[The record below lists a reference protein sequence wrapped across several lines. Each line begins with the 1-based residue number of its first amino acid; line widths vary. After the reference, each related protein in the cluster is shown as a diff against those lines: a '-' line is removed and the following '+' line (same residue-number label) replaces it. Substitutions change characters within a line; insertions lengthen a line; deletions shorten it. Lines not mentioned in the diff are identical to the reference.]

1 MTYAFL
7 SLFQR
12 IMDLIICQ
20 SVNIGQHVTVSSG
33 GEENEICVNSAYFSV
48 ELLPVSLLLL
58 LYLPDCDDLWDRSGE
73 VVLHCFSYKYE
84 LKSSLCVYVRHKCQK
99 SHLRSIAATAMTVSG
114 TSIF

>member
-1 MTYAFL
+1 MMYAFL

-33 GEENEICVNSAYFSV
+33 GKENEIFVNAAYFSV
-48 ELLPVSLLLL
+48 ELLLVSLLLL
-58 LYLPDCDDLWDRSGE
+58 LYLPGCDDLWDQSGE

-84 LKSSLCVYVRHKCQK
+84 LKVVYAYMSDISVRNH
-99 SHLRSIAATAMTVSG
+99 
-114 TSIF
+114 TSDLLQLLQ